1 MNKKDDQIFFKYTQG
16 VKPINRKNKIKKGI
30 KKTPKNIIKQLQK
43 IKKLETTK
51 EKKTEKITN
60 SEYLFEIGKVN
71 KMLRKGQVF
80 IDKKIDFHGLSLFD
94 AERLFTHT
102 ISICY
107 KKNLRCILFIT
118 GKGVLKKTANDW
130 DESKLYY
137 GKIRSN
143 FLIWTKKKELSKF
156 ILNVEQASI
165 KYGADGAFFVYL
177 RRQKY

>member
-1 MNKKDDQIFFKYTQG
+1 M
-16 VKPINRKNKIKKGI
+16 
-30 KKTPKNIIKQLQK
+30 
-43 IKKLETTK
+43 
-51 EKKTEKITN
+51 
-60 SEYLFEIGKVN
+60 
-71 KMLRKGQVF
+71 
-80 IDKKIDFHGLSLFD
+80 
-94 AERLFTHT
+94 
-102 ISICY
+102 
-107 KKNLRCILFIT
+107 RCILFIT